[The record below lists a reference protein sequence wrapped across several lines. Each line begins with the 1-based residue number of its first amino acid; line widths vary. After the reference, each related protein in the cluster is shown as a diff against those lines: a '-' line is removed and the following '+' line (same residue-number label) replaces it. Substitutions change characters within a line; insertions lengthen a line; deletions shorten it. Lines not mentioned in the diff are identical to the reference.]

1 MAIRSLRYVAS
12 VGANVPKPVACIGS
26 VLQQQQQPP
35 FIGHIARVGAGAPS
49 TSAAASWSA
58 GTSVRFFSALHHHP
72 SAQGSDRRFDRIVAE
87 RNVSVARLRK
97 SGFPLSVAGA
107 LCVCLYDGRRGFA
120 KRSNLWTLEWLPARR
135 LLPMLLQSA
144 VAVPPDD
151 DLYAASPIPHCTGR
165 DV

>member
-12 VGANVPKPVACIGS
+12 VGANVPKPVACIGGA
-26 VLQQQQQPP
+26 LQQQQPP

-49 TSAAASWSA
+49 SSAAASWAAS

-107 LCVCLYDGRRGFA
+107 LSV
-120 KRSNLWTLEWLPARR
+120 
-135 LLPMLLQSA
+135 
-144 VAVPPDD
+144 
-151 DLYAASPIPHCTGR
+151 
-165 DV
+165 